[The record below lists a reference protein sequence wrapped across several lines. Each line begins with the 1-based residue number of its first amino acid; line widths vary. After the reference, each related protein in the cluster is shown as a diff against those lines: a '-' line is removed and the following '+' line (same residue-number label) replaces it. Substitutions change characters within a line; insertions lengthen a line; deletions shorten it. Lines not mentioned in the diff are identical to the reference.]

1 MRFCSSWSTK
11 VLLAIV
17 ISSKYLERSKFL
29 DFAFDSM
36 DIGSTAQF
44 TLDLLISGF
53 LVASKTNDGVVWVSR
68 ELSNELELLNL

>member
-17 ISSKYLERSKFL
+17 ISSKYLERSKLLNFP
-29 DFAFDSM
+29 FDSM
-36 DIGSTAQF
+36 DIGSTAKF

-53 LVASKTNDGVVWVSR
+53 LVASETNDGVVWVSR